1 MPPFIARPL
10 APSLARPLVSA
21 LGGARLPWD
30 PEGDG
35 RGPVSPLTIFPSDN
49 LLWIDAYGGTYLRDA
64 GGNVPDN
71 AEAVATLINRGR
83 GVGDATAASPDVVYS
98 SAAMGG
104 LGGLSFNGVV
114 GAVAT
119 TPAWV
124 LAGRASGG
132 AVWRFA
138 DTSARALYQHG
149 AVNGHTAMFRSGG
162 SLAMRRL
169 TTDATVA
176 STSLT
181 SRWTVFRA
189 STATSYLEDSEG
201 TGSQTSAVAI
211 PSTSV
216 ATTIGGLSASV
227 FVMNGTIG
235 EFVLW
240 DGFAT
245 DGQLASLKAYFRARW
260 GI

>member
-1 MPPFIARPL
+1 MSRRP
-10 APSLARPLVSA
+10 AHRSTRR
-21 LGGARLPWD
+21 LGGVTG
-30 PEGDG
+30 E
-35 RGPVSPLTIFPSDN
+35 VSPLTIFPSGN
-49 LLWIDAYGGTYLRDA
+49 LLWIDGLGGRYLRDA

-83 GVGDATAASPDVVYS
+83 GVGDATAASANVVYS
-98 SAAMGG
+98 SGAMGG
-104 LGGLSFNGVV
+104 LGAVSFNGTS

-124 LAGRASGG
+124 LANQASGG

-138 DTSARALYQHG
+138 DTSPRGLYQHG
-149 AVNGHTAMFRSGG
+149 AVNGHTAVFRNTG
-162 SLAMRRL
+162 SLTMRRL

-189 STATSYLEDSEG
+189 STATSYIEDSEG

-211 PSTSV
+211 PATSV
-216 ATTIGGLSASV
+216 ATTIGGLSDTV
-227 FVMNGTIG
+227 FIMNGTIG

-240 DGFAT
+240 DGFAS
-245 DGQLASLKAYFRARW
+245 DGQLASLKAYFIARW